1 MKTSVKF
8 IFTFILLML
17 VFSKSGD
24 IRNFASASDK
34 CFSQGCT
41 SFDISECSHSDGLTL
56 GSIGDKLYC
65 NKMLALSFSDVELGF
80 KLCSESYSTSNSLRS
95 RRVIEL
101 SDFFKGLLYGLCLR
115 ENLLVLDKSKNY
127 HSDKESHIAR
137 PSCEYYV
144 FALRRILI

>member
-17 VFSKSGD
+17 MFSKSGD
-24 IRNFASASDK
+24 ITNFASTSDK
-34 CFSQGCT
+34 YLSERCT
-41 SFDISECSHSDGLTL
+41 SFEISESSHSDASML
-56 GSIGDKLYC
+56 GSIGDKLYR
-65 NKMLALSFSDVELGF
+65 NRMLALSFSDVELGF
-80 KLCSESYSTSNSLRS
+80 KLCSESYSSSNSLRS

-101 SDFFKGLLYGLCLR
+101 SDFFKDLLYGLCLR

-137 PSCEYYV
+137 PSCEYYA